1 MPNSTRTPLLQHPT
15 PTGHHQ
21 QELANMPGVHVG
33 NPDRAGSVKLS
44 VDLAGLSAALTNAV
58 VKHH

>member
-1 MPNSTRTPLLQHPT
+1 
-15 PTGHHQ
+15 
-21 QELANMPGVHVG
+21 MPGVRVG

-58 VKHH
+58 VKRH